1 MQIIQSIILV
11 VVTTIVTNLFTRKF
25 YISDKDRIIKE
36 KQFKIYEGLYI
47 NIVKNRVNEPIL
59 PCLAKKNIYHLI
71 NTLITNENLYNYLNP
86 LLYEQ
91 LTSLKDQKI
100 SVSDVADIKNQIE
113 EDLENIKYSLGYPC
127 KLKYK
132 RRYER
137 YAFYI
142 LNCVYLIYSIQY
154 NLKPLKDIKKH
165 RIILVF
171 NIYSILSS

>member
-1 MQIIQSIILV
+1 MYLFPVKPAFIFANALLQS
-11 VVTTIVTNLFTRKF
+11 
-25 YISDKDRIIKE
+25 
-36 KQFKIYEGLYI
+36 
-47 NIVKNRVNEPIL
+47 
-59 PCLAKKNIYHLI
+59 LI

-91 LTSLKDQKI
+91 LTTLKDQKI
-100 SVSDVADIKNQIE
+100 SDSDVADIKNQIE

-154 NLKPLKDIKKH
+154 NLKPLKDIKNTELFWYLTY
-165 RIILVF
+165 IQFFLVCF
-171 NIYSILSS
+171 GAFLIFSLIKYLMYNKKLKACVKLIKMRSRESKNQ